1 MSELERLAP
10 APTIGD
16 RAYAAVREA
25 IVSGTLKRGA
35 KVTERG
41 LADMLDISPTPVRE
55 ALRRLEQDR
64 LVERVGPRSVRIARF
79 DADELRKITVIED
92 ALRALA
98 ARFAAENATDG
109 QLAELL
115 GFLERAERLAEQA
128 GAGDRASVE
137 EIRQVLR
144 EFHTLID
151 RASGSPTLIHMLQMV
166 DAFNYEERRAV
177 LFEQI
182 EREPGVV
189 AERFKQHREIYEA
202 IAARDA
208 DRAERLMRDHSH
220 AGNEPR
226 LARRER

>member
-1 MSELERLAP
+1 MGELEQLAP
-10 APTIGD
+10 TPTIGD

-25 IVSGTLKRGA
+25 IVSGTLERGA

-41 LADMLDISPTPVRE
+41 LADMLNISPTPVRE

-79 DADELRKITVIED
+79 DADELRRITAIED

-98 ARFAAENATDG
+98 ARFAAEKATDG

-115 GFLERAERLAEQA
+115 GLLERAEQAAEQA
-128 GAGDRASVE
+128 RAGDRSAVE
-137 EIRQVLR
+137 GARQALR
-144 EFHTLID
+144 DFHSLID
-151 RASGSPTLIHMLQMV
+151 RASGSATLIHMLNMV

-177 LFEQI
+177 LLDQI
-182 EREPGVV
+182 EREPGAV
-189 AERFKQHREIYEA
+189 ARRFKQHRAIYEA
-202 IAARDA
+202 IAAHDA
-208 DRAERLMRDHSH
+208 DRAEQLMREHSH